1 MTNEEFESHK
11 FKKGQSGNPNGRP
24 RKDIVEARRREATKK
39 RWAHLLGKTPKTVA
53 SMDVSEMP
61 DAVGYALAL
70 TASEAKALRQNP
82 EVTMGELAALSMA
95 NKMIKTGDVKVWA
108 ELHELVTGE
117 KLFDEKQ
124 QLELSTPGGT
134 PIQIV
139 LKDPKDKQLFDGDE
153 NF

>member
-139 LKDPKDKQLFDGDE
+139 LKDPQDKHLFDGDE